1 MPNIIKLNIIY
12 IKKGAKFVLE
22 IKINMKKE
30 FETSLI
36 NGVFD
41 NKDTADILLSMLN
54 KKIEYHELR
63 SFSNLIKFNEKDIS
77 MEDRIEELKKA
88 RQLDRKSVV

>member
-1 MPNIIKLNIIY
+1 
-12 IKKGAKFVLE
+12 
-22 IKINMKKE
+22 MKKE

-41 NKDTADILLSMLN
+41 NKDTADIILSMLN

-63 SFSNLIKFNEKDIS
+63 SFSNLIKFNEKDIYV
-77 MEDRIEELKKA
+77 EDRKA
-88 RQLDRKSVV
+88 RQLLIEFINSNRDSAFEIQSELKVKVI